1 MITEEKGR
9 ETNEKVTRETILTP
23 ADGMKMLFLSFAMFL
38 AATAALVGGILY
50 YNGGSGGG
58 FVLALGI
65 LVFVVLLLLGV
76 IKKDFIG

>member
-1 MITEEKGR
+1 MEEKGR

-23 ADGMKMLFLSFAMFL
+23 EDGMKMLFLSFAMFL

>member
-1 MITEEKGR
+1 MEEKGR

-58 FVLALGI
+58 GFVLALGI